1 MSTRLAARRV
11 VVACLALAGTATAQE
26 VRHEKYSLP
35 NGMTVILHEDHSLP
49 TVAINTWYHV
59 GAQDEPPGRSGFAHL
74 FEHLM
79 FMGTKRVPGNDFDVL
94 METGGGANNASTDLH
109 RTNYFSW
116 GPSSLL
122 PSLLWLDAD
131 RLEDMGLMMT
141 KEKLDKQRDVV
152 RNELRQSVE
161 NAPYG
166 KAGEMLFKLLFPAD
180 HPYYTG
186 VIGTH
191 EDLEA
196 ANVTNVKDFFA
207 TFYVPSNASLV
218 VAGDF
223 KSQEI
228 KPLIADLFGT
238 IPGGQPVTRKY
249 AMPEASVPLRV
260 AGVKR
265 FTCIDKVQLPK
276 VQVTWLSA
284 RGFAAG
290 DAELQLAAAVL
301 AAGKSSRLHKRLVVD
316 EGLAAEV
323 SAAQQ
328 GYPLA
333 GLFSIDVLALP
344 QADLARIEA
353 IVNEEVAR
361 LLEQGPTAAELERV
375 KAQYELAALTRM
387 QDLKARA
394 DKLNEYEYH
403 WGTPDGFKRDLDR
416 FRNADA
422 AAVQSWAKD
431 VLRPDAKAV
440 IRVLPEE
447 PERASAPRD
456 SRPPAATAGRFSL
469 PAPDTVALACGAKAM
484 VFRRPGVPLVSV
496 AVVNRLEGWIDGEG
510 RGGLAGLATS
520 MLSEG
525 AGDLDSAAFDD
536 RLQSLGASMSIDCG
550 GETAVATMTT
560 LARTLEPSL
569 ALLGDALLRPRNEE
583 KDWTR
588 VKSLHLEDLGQEAQQ
603 PGLVAARVGRR
614 LLFGDSFFM
623 GHMPSGTR
631 ASVERITLEQVK
643 TAQRSM
649 FDPSRSVVVVA
660 GDVTPE
666 QAKVALDRA
675 LSSWT
680 SSPQAV
686 GSAKGEPAPAGTRLR
701 VAIVD
706 RPGAVQTMV
715 RFVAPG
721 IRLSDPAR
729 VRRQLINTIL
739 GGSFTSRLNQNLR
752 EDHGYTYGAKSGL
765 EMGILAGAVSA
776 GAAVKAEVTGDA
788 LGEFLKE
795 FARIAKGDIT
805 DAEAAKARETLRHDT
820 ITDFEDLQG
829 TVGVVT
835 RLIAAGLPLDSTA
848 TDLAAMSKAGAADL
862 NALASAAMPLDA
874 GVLVLVGDRSLILE
888 KLKGLPL
895 DAPVE
900 YTAEG
905 DRK

>member
-1 MSTRLAARRV
+1 MSLPHVGRRV
-11 VVACLALAGTATAQE
+11 VVACLILASAASAQE

-35 NGMTVILHEDHSLP
+35 NGMTVILHEDRSLP
-49 TVAINTWYHV
+49 TVAVNTWYRV

-122 PSLLWLDAD
+122 PTLLWLDAD
-131 RLEDMGLMMT
+131 RFEDMGLMMNQ
-141 KEKLDKQRDVV
+141 EKLDKQRDVV
-152 RNELRQSVE
+152 RNELRQVVE

-180 HPYYTG
+180 HPYHTG

-196 ANVTNVKDFFA
+196 ANVANVKDFFA

-223 KSQEI
+223 KSEEI
-228 KPLIADLFGT
+228 KPLIASLFGT
-238 IPGGQPVTRKY
+238 IPGGQPVSRKY
-249 AMPEASVPLRV
+249 AMPEADVPLRV

-265 FTCIDKVQLPK
+265 FTSIDKVQLPK

-290 DAELQLAAAVL
+290 DAELHLAAAVL
-301 AAGKSSRLHKRLVVD
+301 ASGKSSRLHKRLVVE

-333 GLFSIDVLALP
+333 GIFTIDVLALP
-344 QADLARIEA
+344 AADLARVEA
-353 IVNEEVAR
+353 IVDEEITK
-361 LLEQGPTAAELERV
+361 LLEQGPAAGELERV
-375 KAQYELAALTRM
+375 KAQYELAALTQM

-422 AAVQSWAKD
+422 ASVKSFAAD
-431 VLRPDAKAV
+431 VLRPDAKVV
-440 IRVLPEE
+440 IRVLPEA
-447 PERASAPRD
+447 PERETGARDTRPGAASD
-456 SRPPAATAGRFSL
+456 GSFTL
-469 PAPDTVALACGAKAM
+469 PAPERTTLACGAEAL

-496 AVVNRLEGWIDGEG
+496 AVVSRLDTWIDGGG
-510 RGGLAGLATS
+510 RDGVSHLATA
-520 MLSEG
+520 MMREG
-525 AGDLDSAAFDD
+525 AGDLDAAAFDD
-536 RLQSLGASMSIDCG
+536 RLQSLGATMSLSGG
-550 GETAVATMTT
+550 GETAVAAMTT

-569 ALLGDALLRPRNEE
+569 KLLGDAMLRPRNQEA
-583 KDWTR
+583 DWTR
-588 VKSLHLEDLGQEAQQ
+588 VKALHLEDLGQEAQQ
-603 PGLVAARVGRR
+603 PGLVASRVGRR
-614 LLFGDSFFM
+614 LLFGDGFFM
-623 GHMPSGTR
+623 GRMPTGTR
-631 ASVERITLEQVK
+631 ASVDAISLEQVRA
-643 TAQRSM
+643 AQASL
-649 FDPSRSVVVVA
+649 FDPAKSVVVVA
-660 GDVTPE
+660 GDVFVTDAANAINAAFAGWKSP
-666 QAKVALDRA
+666 ATVAG
-675 LSSWT
+675 
-680 SSPQAV
+680 SPR
-686 GSAKGEPAPAGTRLR
+686 GEFSPTTGGLR

-706 RPGAVQTMV
+706 RPGSTQTMI

-721 IRLSDPAR
+721 IRFADPAR
-729 VRRQLINTIL
+729 VQRQLVNTIL

-752 EDHGYTYGAKSGL
+752 EDHGYTYGARSSL
-765 EMGILAGAVSA
+765 EMGVAAGMVSA
-776 GAAVKAEVTGDA
+776 GASVQAEVTGEA
-788 LGEFLKE
+788 VGEFLKE
-795 FARIAKGDIT
+795 FARLSKGDFT
-805 DAEAAKARETLRHDT
+805 EAEAAKARETLRHDT
-820 ITDFEDLQG
+820 IGAFEQLE
-829 TVGVVT
+829 GVVGSVVE
-835 RLIAAGLPLDSTA
+835 LIAMGMPLDTTA
-848 TDLAAMSKAGAADL
+848 ADLAAMSKATAADL
-862 NALASAAMPLDA
+862 NALAPAAMPLDA
-874 GVLVLVGDRSLILE
+874 GVLVLVGDRSVILKE
-888 KLKGLPL
+888 LEGLPL
-895 DAPVE
+895 ATPVE
-900 YTAEG
+900 CTPEG